1 MMKKTILFWILMAV
15 GTLLAAQTAKDVRYV
30 FTEASDLNLIGKI
43 IEGTSN
49 PYHRVDTTVYKGFTK
64 SENTQVR
71 CSAGLAVLFRTNSTT
86 ISVKTEYGYM
96 NHGQNTMGISLRGY
110 DLYIRKDG
118 NWLYAESGVSGRNT
132 PEKNTVIIKNMDSS
146 MKECM
151 LYLPIYSEVKSCLIG
166 VEEGA
171 VIESLESPFRYRI
184 GVFGSSF
191 THGISTSRPG
201 MSYPMQLMRMTGIQ
215 MLNLGCSGNCKM
227 QPYFADVLCD
237 ADVDAF
243 LFDCFSNPT
252 VEQIEERLIP
262 FVEKI
267 RKAHPDIPLIFQ
279 QTIYRESRNFSVVA
293 DEREKQKMEAVEK
306 MMKRVCRKFDNVYF
320 IHPCATSPSHETSV
334 DATHPDDY
342 GYTLWAESIKK
353 DVLDILDKK
362 R

>member
-1 MMKKTILFWILMAV
+1 
-15 GTLLAAQTAKDVRYV
+15 
-30 FTEASDLNLIGKI
+30 
-43 IEGTSN
+43 
-49 PYHRVDTTVYKGFTK
+49 
-64 SENTQVR
+64 
-71 CSAGLAVLFRTNSTT
+71 
-86 ISVKTEYGYM
+86 
-96 NHGQNTMGISLRGY
+96 
-110 DLYIRKDG
+110 
-118 NWLYAESGVSGRNT
+118 
-132 PEKNTVIIKNMDSS
+132 
-146 MKECM
+146 
-151 LYLPIYSEVKSCLIG
+151 
-166 VEEGA
+166 
-171 VIESLESPFRYRI
+171 
-184 GVFGSSF
+184 
-191 THGISTSRPG
+191 
-201 MSYPMQLMRMTGIQ
+201 
-215 MLNLGCSGNCKM
+215 M

-306 MMKRVCRKFDNVYF
+306 MMKRVCWKFDNVYF

>member
-1 MMKKTILFWILMAV
+1 MIIGEIRRYLRDNNTIRVSRSVRDLAYRALQARERLQ
-15 GTLLAAQTAKDVRYV
+15 GT
-30 FTEASDLNLIGKI
+30 
-43 IEGTSN
+43 
-49 PYHRVDTTVYKGFTK
+49 
-64 SENTQVR
+64 
-71 CSAGLAVLFRTNSTT
+71 
-86 ISVKTEYGYM
+86 
-96 NHGQNTMGISLRGY
+96 
-110 DLYIRKDG
+110 
-118 NWLYAESGVSGRNT
+118 
-132 PEKNTVIIKNMDSS
+132 DS
-146 MKECM
+146 
-151 LYLPIYSEVKSCLIG
+151 
-166 VEEGA
+166 
-171 VIESLESPFRYRI
+171 
-184 GVFGSSF
+184 
-191 THGISTSRPG
+191 
-201 MSYPMQLMRMTGIQ
+201 Q
-215 MLNLGCSGNCKM
+215 
-227 QPYFADVLCD
+227 D
-237 ADVDAF
+237 
-243 LFDCFSNPT
+243 PT